1 MDSEGFD
8 QSDNPDR
15 FHQGLFSGPDL
26 QGLDVSDLEAD
37 GVDASTETKVTPLGI
52 AADGSNFLHV
62 FEPESYDRA
71 LETSWTRLETAHNL
85 KFPWESGVWDFIFG
99 SSSRSSCLSLP
110 SFSRP
115 AVVPRVCTLDVPAPA
130 EKRRRVEE
138 VPQTWHQVVMSSDAA
153 TWREANDAKMD
164 TALKRWFDV
173 VILFPTSFQL
183 VAQLAEMPTVG
194 EQMRMMRDVLGSKSP
209 LTLLKRVNSIILY
222 TSFLQLKGVTA
233 PGSEAD
239 FYAFLNN
246 KGMRVPPSRDLQL

>member
-1 MDSEGFD
+1 MDSFGD
-8 QSDNPDR
+8 CTQPQIS
-15 FHQGLFSGPDL
+15 
-26 QGLDVSDLEAD
+26 
-37 GVDASTETKVTPLGI
+37 LGI
-52 AADGSNFLHV
+52 RSLGFHFWVVKQIILPV
-62 FEPESYDRA
+62 FA
-71 LETSWTRLETAHNL
+71 IL
-85 KFPWESGVWDFIFG
+85 
-99 SSSRSSCLSLP
+99 
-110 SFSRP
+110 SRP

-222 TSFLQLKGVTA
+222 SVYLISAAEG
-233 PGSEAD
+233 GNS
-239 FYAFLNN
+239 
-246 KGMRVPPSRDLQL
+246 SRL